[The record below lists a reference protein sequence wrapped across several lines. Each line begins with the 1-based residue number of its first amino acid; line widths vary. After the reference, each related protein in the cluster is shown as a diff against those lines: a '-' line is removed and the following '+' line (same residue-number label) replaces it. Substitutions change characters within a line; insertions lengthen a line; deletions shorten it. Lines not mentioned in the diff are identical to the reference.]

1 MKKPRPKWITRLIV
15 IVLLLIGY
23 RIISRYYFNSPTY
36 AILAIVGLIVLTYLV
51 VFFKEIF
58 LRRRK

>member
-15 IVLLLIGY
+15 IILLLIGY

>member
-1 MKKPRPKWITRLIV
+1 MQKSRSKWITRAIV

-23 RIISRYYFNSPTY
+23 RIVSKYYFNSPTY
-36 AILAIVGLIVLTYLV
+36 AILAIVGMIVLTYLV

-58 LRRRK
+58 LRKKK

>member
-1 MKKPRPKWITRLIV
+1 MQKSRPKWITRGIV
-15 IVLLLIGY
+15 IVLLLIGF
-23 RIISRYYFNSPTY
+23 RIISLYYFSSPTY

-58 LRRRK
+58 RRKRR

>member
-1 MKKPRPKWITRLIV
+1 MQKSLRKWITRGII

-23 RIISRYYFNSPTY
+23 RIISRYYLRSPTY
-36 AILAIVGLIVLTYLV
+36 AILAVVGLIILTYLV

-58 LRRRK
+58 LRKKK

>member
-1 MKKPRPKWITRLIV
+1 MQKSRSKWITRGIV

-23 RIISRYYFNSPTY
+23 RIISKYYFNSPTY
-36 AILAIVGLIVLTYLV
+36 AILGVVGLIVLTYLV

-58 LRRRK
+58 LRKRK

>member
-1 MKKPRPKWITRLIV
+1 MQKGRSKWITRGIV
-15 IVLLLIGY
+15 VVLLLIGY
-23 RIISRYYFNSPTY
+23 EIISKYYFDSPTY

-58 LRRRK
+58 LRKKK

>member
-1 MKKPRPKWITRLIV
+1 MKKSRPKWITRGIV

-23 RIISRYYFNSPTY
+23 RIISKYYFNSPTY
-36 AILAIVGLIVLTYLV
+36 TILAIVGMIVLTYLV

-58 LRRRK
+58 LRKKK